1 MNNIKIVRL
10 KNGEDIV
17 GQLTANGVYAYD
29 IAEPMSVGLELRGG
43 HELGLVMRHWLP
55 IQLIK
60 KNETV
65 LEKQDI
71 LCVIEPADE
80 FCEYYINT
88 TKKIQDLLKAK
99 KLVDNMTD
107 DEIQEALQEFENL
120 NYDGTALH

>member
-17 GQLTANGVYAYD
+17 GQLTANGMNAYD
-29 IAEPMSVGLELRGG
+29 ISEPMCVDLEFQGR
-43 HELGLVMRHWLP
+43 ELGLVMKHWLP

-71 LCVIEPADE
+71 LCVIDPADD
-80 FCEYYINT
+80 FCEYYVNT
-88 TKKIQDLLKAK
+88 IKKIQDLLKAK
-99 KLVDNMTD
+99 KMVQEMS
-107 DEIQEALQEFENL
+107 DEEIDEALEHFQDLNHDGNL
-120 NYDGTALH
+120 LH